1 MGTYLSNVSER
12 PCQTLLV
19 SDVSKSYYQDE
30 QRAKLEHLEAEID
43 SLLQQLQNLNKQ
55 RLGENEPE
63 E

>member
-12 PCQTLLV
+12 PFQTLLV

-55 RLGENEPE
+55 RLGENERE